1 MAIAWTEDLAV
12 NIPEIDEQH
21 KELFN
26 RINLLF
32 EACNKGKGRTEIGRT
47 ILFLEDYVNTHFA
60 EEERNM
66 IGSHYPGYPGHKE
79 QHVQFTSNLNAIK
92 RQLNEEGPGIHII
105 IQTNRTVIDWLRDHI
120 RTVDKAFGSYLQGRT
135 SP

>member
-1 MAIAWTEDLAV
+1 MAITWTEDLAV
-12 NIPEIDEQH
+12 NIPEIDDQH
-21 KELFN
+21 KELFD

-66 IGSHYPGYPGHKE
+66 IASRYPGYRGHKE
-79 QHVQFTSNLNAIK
+79 QHVQFTGNLNAIK

-105 IQTNRTVIDWLRDHI
+105 IQTNRMVIDWLKDHI
-120 RTVDKAFGSYLQGRT
+120 RSVDKAFGSYLQNLA
-135 SP
+135 